1 MNEMALHGIG
11 AVQEDGGHVSL
22 WSLLTSSKYH
32 VHWKEGG
39 ESKWLGAQ
47 MGQKCLLGLWPSLPH
62 LPGCPF
68 PPQPDPVMWGLQ
80 PLTAP
85 HPRLGP
91 LQSQRGLS
99 KVTAVQSLP

>member
-1 MNEMALHGIG
+1 MQVAG
-11 AVQEDGGHVSL
+11 ASDG
-22 WSLLTSSKYH
+22 T
-32 VHWKEGG
+32 E
-39 ESKWLGAQ
+39 
-47 MGQKCLLGLWPSLPH
+47 CLLGLWPSLPH

-68 PPQPDPVMWGLQ
+68 LPQPDPVMWGLLPGLQ